1 MLHRRLIKSL
11 ISKCYLDVEELKN
24 IEFLFT
30 DIDTFESL
38 NLVSNKPISVFATED
53 TAIVTI
59 HLTKGLGLRSL
70 TLKDFEYDNVVDLD
84 DMQTVILFDVDGKYM
99 ICNGLYSGVD
109 YNVDRLEFSIYLTET
124 KVYVK

>member
-1 MLHRRLIKSL
+1 MLHRKPIENL
-11 ISKCYLDVEELKN
+11 ISYFYLDDEKLKN

-99 ICNGLYSGVD
+99 IHDDSYSCID
-109 YNVDRLEFSIYLTET
+109 YNVDRFKFNIYLKET

>member
-11 ISKCYLDVEELKN
+11 ILNCYLDDEELKN

-30 DIDTFESL
+30 DRDTFESL

-84 DMQTVILFDVDGKYM
+84 DMQTAILFDVDGKYM
-99 ICNGLYSGVD
+99 ICDDLYSGVS
-109 YNVDRLEFSIYLTET
+109 YNVDRFEFSLYLKET
-124 KVYVK
+124 KVYIK